1 MNKQKILSYIEDLE
15 DKAKQS
21 DKYFIERNELYA
33 ENQQLKA
40 ELELYKGSLKK
51 EHEQVHRANDLE
63 DRIDKAIEY
72 IENEGHGYDITGDG
86 YYCLDEDNQNEL
98 LKILKGE

>member
-63 DRIDKAIEY
+63 DRINKAIEY
-72 IENEGHGYDITGDG
+72 LKLSNPAHWSNENEI
-86 YYCLDEDNQNEL
+86 EL
-98 LKILKGE
+98 VKTLKGE